1 MPGAIVVIVV
11 ESPPPSDP
19 VGTALDTFGS
29 IELGSGGA
37 FTTSTASH
45 GLEAGG
51 PWNPGTWIDIAQP
64 SLPETRRKHRVSYV
78 DTGKGFALY
87 RINLRFEG
95 DRKRVPVSVSDVAI
109 ELASRWI
116 ELRTPTGVY
125 ITGPKG
131 GSPREETMAAPGDLA
146 EVTWWTWVPDR
157 EGDSGDG
164 VVTPFAD
171 GVAIRLA
178 DEFTSAVKQVPS
190 SVTSTLGLDKPPR
203 LRLGL

>member
-1 MPGAIVVIVV
+1 MLGAIVIIVV

-109 ELASRWI
+109 ELAEAPAVAAGPARRVI
-116 ELRTPTGVY
+116 RLRHEPD
-125 ITGPKG
+125 
-131 GSPREETMAAPGDLA
+131 APGDGA
-146 EVTWWTWVPDR
+146 DSIYRYDR
-157 EGDSGDG
+157 E
-164 VVTPFAD
+164 ALLN
-171 GVAIRLA
+171 AL
-178 DEFTSAVKQVPS
+178 KQARM
-190 SVTSTLGLDKPPR
+190 GER
-203 LRLGL
+203 A